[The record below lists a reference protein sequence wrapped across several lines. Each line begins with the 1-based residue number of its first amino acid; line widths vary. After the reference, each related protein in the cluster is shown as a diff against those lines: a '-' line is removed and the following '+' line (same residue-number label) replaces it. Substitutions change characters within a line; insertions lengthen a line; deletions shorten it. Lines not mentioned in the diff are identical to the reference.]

1 MSARYDAVD
10 FPYLNRVSFNDNING
25 TTENGTVVAG
35 TPTFADDHPFI
46 TGGKSL
52 TGASTIIFNNNQAT
66 TNGYSIWVKSPGT
79 PGSAV
84 FLEAGNFFTTNET
97 GAFDTPHVRFN
108 FATTT
113 SMNMTFFSG
122 FGNQTSRTVPVL
134 ANQWNHISFTMLNN
148 DRSTQTVIGIF
159 VNGVL
164 ATAYS
169 NPSISGRI
177 DGNLRITS
185 SASIRLSEL
194 ARHSSPPSIQTIGK
208 LYAATIPDK
217 TARQAILTDN
227 PPAFFYGMDITSKS
241 EPTMINLGTEP
252 NTDIELDFSG
262 TNGLSINVNQPGAD
276 DKGWALGH
284 SSTPVGVNSVSA
296 MTVGPN
302 ISNIGTKLK
311 QIITSTAGFSFEFWY
326 KVEPLPLN
334 TDLRLMPLVT
344 INTQNTTAV
353 NLPVEIRIRA
363 VTAAAAGGAGIG
375 SIEARMPY
383 PSGTNWLVGSETPGN
398 TSTGLIRYDD
408 NLWHHCVVT
417 YSKVPNTASNTVT
430 VYIDGIL
437 NSSRNYSTLNWETFS
452 PAYNANPATI
462 FFFGNFSTMVA
473 DGRTDY
479 LDSFIAYSRV
489 LPATE
494 VRDHYFAWLNE
505 PGVTGAVRYWD
516 GTSWVNSSA
525 QKVWNGTAW
534 IDWDHR
540 YWNGT
545 QWISL

>member
-35 TPTFADDHPFI
+35 TPSFADDHPFI

-52 TGASTIIFNNNQAT
+52 TGASTIIFNNNQLT

-79 PGSAV
+79 PGPAV

-97 GAFDTPHVRFN
+97 GNFDTPHVRFN
-108 FATTT
+108 FSTTT
-113 SMNMTFFSG
+113 TMNVTFYSG
-122 FGNQTSRTVPVL
+122 FGNQTSRTAPVL
-134 ANQWNHISFTMLNN
+134 ANQWNHISFTTLNN
-148 DRSTQTVIGIF
+148 DRSAQTILGIF

-164 ATAYS
+164 TVVYS

-194 ARHSSPPSIQTIGK
+194 ARHSSPPSIQTLGR
-208 LYAATIPDK
+208 LYAAIIPDK

-227 PPAFFYGMDITSKS
+227 PPAFFYGLDIPSKA
-241 EPTMINLGTEP
+241 EPIMTNLGTEP
-252 NTDIELDFSG
+252 NTDMELSFDADL
-262 TNGLSINVNQPGAD
+262 GLAINVNQPGAD
-276 DKGWALGH
+276 DKGWTFTG
-284 SSTPVGVNSVSA
+284 SSTSIHNRTNPQGTAAN
-296 MTVGPN
+296 T
-302 ISNIGTKLK
+302 SNIYTKLK
-311 QIITSTAGFSFEFWY
+311 QVITNTAGFSFEFWY
-326 KVEPLPLN
+326 KVPPLPVN
-334 TDLRLMPLVT
+334 TAQSAFTFFGMQSG
-344 INTQNTTAV
+344 NSQAV
-353 NLPVEIRIRA
+353 NLPIDIRLRNITS
-363 VTAAAAGGAGIG
+363 TAAAGAGIG
-375 SIEARMPY
+375 SISVDMPY
-383 PSGTNWLVGSETPGN
+383 PSGTTWLAGNETPGN
-398 TSTGLIRYDD
+398 TTTGLIRYDD
-408 NLWHHCVVT
+408 DLWHHCVVT

-437 NSSRNYSTLNWETFS
+437 NSTRNYSTINWSTHT
-452 PAYNANPATI
+452 PAFNPNPLTSFTI
-462 FFFGNFSTMVA
+462 GHSGAASTT
-473 DGRTDY
+473 RPPS
-479 LDSFIAYSRV
+479 LDSFIAYGRV
-489 LPATE
+489 LSATE
-494 VRDHYFAWLNE
+494 VRDHYFSWLNE

-545 QWISL
+545 AWISL